1 MTSDSLASSLLTPHS
16 QTAHHFRNTRFPQES
31 IAPSSTK
38 HTPKHTH
45 AMKPSAL
52 LTTTALAHALP
63 SPTAAPVTL
72 ARPLN
77 WLAGHALFPGQ
88 LLEGFGEPYENYT
101 MQTWALHVLGKCREK
116 TECNSTVSFAGAL
129 SLVVWERGADF

>member
-1 MTSDSLASSLLTPHS
+1 
-16 QTAHHFRNTRFPQES
+16 
-31 IAPSSTK
+31 
-38 HTPKHTH
+38 
-45 AMKPSAL
+45 MKPSAL

-116 TECNSTVSFAGAL
+116 TECNSTVSFAVLDEGGRAVKWVGYAFWGPHTTQNDYNRSARVQESVAYNVVRLPGA
-129 SLVVWERGADF
+129 